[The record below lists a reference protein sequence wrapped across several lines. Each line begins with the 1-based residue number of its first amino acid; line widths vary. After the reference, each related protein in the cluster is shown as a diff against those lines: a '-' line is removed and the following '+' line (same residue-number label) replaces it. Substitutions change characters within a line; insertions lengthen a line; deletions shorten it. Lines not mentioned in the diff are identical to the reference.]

1 MAILLVMKPTQ
12 QWYVKGTVI
21 NSAAGMNSYRRVS
34 LLAAAMALVA
44 GIVFY
49 VGYDSARKRIRHLQE
64 GEYSHGDYPS
74 ASKYRTSTSSGY
86 TPPKS
91 AEEAVA
97 GALANVKR
105 RYRQNLSRFGLT
117 ESYYDETGGICDLML
132 LDVNSWTK
140 YQIVYY
146 RASNQLEWPRTM
158 PKDTAELLIHD
169 RMLMDTYEKA
179 LGK

>member
-1 MAILLVMKPTQ
+1 MKPTQ

-34 LLAAAMALVA
+34 LLAAAIALVA

-105 RYRQNLSRFGLT
+105 RYRQNISRFGLT

-158 PKDTAELLIHD
+158 PKDTAELLNHD